1 MSSNELQSLRQQLEQ
16 LQQQNNLL
24 KVQLAERNGA
34 GHEPD
39 NQALADTQQRYRFL
53 FEAMDEGFCIIE
65 FFDGP
70 HGPLS
75 DYIHI
80 EANAAY
86 AKHAGIDNVVGQTL
100 RQLVP
105 DEAEGW
111 IARYGPVL
119 HSGNPIRFEQE
130 LVATGRHLDICAF
143 RMEPASRKQV
153 AVLFQDVTARKR
165 AESALRRLNQE
176 LEQRVAQA
184 VAERKILTDV
194 VEATLAQIQVV
205 DLDMRWL
212 AINRAARDEF
222 QRLFGLTPS
231 VGDSL
236 PDQMAKHP
244 EDCARGLLLW
254 TRALKGEAFVEIAEF
269 GAGDQHRHYELRF
282 SPLHDPH
289 GQLIGAYLFAYDIS
303 ERIREQK
310 RLRKTEEA
318 LRQAQ
323 KMEAVGQLTGG
334 IAHDFNNLLTGISGS
349 LELSRNLIGRGRHQH
364 IDPYLRTAQDVCNRA
379 ASLVHRLLAF
389 SRRQTLEPRTIDVN
403 RLVSGMT
410 ELIRRS
416 VGPHIEIELFTAS
429 ATCRASIDSS
439 QLENALLNLC
449 INARD
454 AMPGGG
460 RITIETR
467 HLQADDQIAAHLDL
481 PPGDYL
487 ALSVSDNG
495 RGMSPQVLARAFDPF
510 FTTKPVGQGTG
521 LGLSM
526 VYGFV
531 RQSGGQV
538 RVYSEPGQGTS
549 VHLYLPRLDSASL
562 PASEPLPVARTPR
575 ELRDMTV
582 MLVDDEATIRML
594 VGEVLSD
601 LGYTKIEFGDGHS
614 ALAALQNGAAIDLLI
629 SDVGMPGGMNGQ
641 QLVAAARQLRPGL
654 KVLFITGYAEQAVL
668 GGGVF
673 EPTTRVLSKPFSL
686 DTLAQ
691 RIEEM
696 IG

>member
-1 MSSNELQSLRQQLEQ
+1 MPSSELQSLRQQLEQ

-24 KVQLAERNGA
+24 TAQLAERSRA
-34 GHEPD
+34 GPAPD
-39 NQALADTQQRYRFL
+39 QQALADTQQRYRFL

-75 DYIHI
+75 DYVHI

-86 AKHAGIDNVVGQTL
+86 AKHAGIDNVVGQKL
-100 RQLVP
+100 REMVP
-105 DEAEGW
+105 DEADGW

-143 RMEPASRKQV
+143 RLEPASRKQV

-165 AESALRRLNQE
+165 AESELKRLNQE
-176 LEQRVAQA
+176 LELRVAQA
-184 VAERKILTDV
+184 LAERKILTDV

-205 DLDMRWL
+205 DLDIRWL

-222 QRLFGLTPS
+222 QRIFEQIPS

-236 PDQMAKHP
+236 PTLMASRA
-244 EDCARGLLLW
+244 EDCARGLQLW
-254 TRALKGEAFVEIAEF
+254 HRALKGEAFVEVAEF
-269 GAGDQHRHYELRF
+269 GEGEQHRHYELRF
-282 SPLHDPH
+282 SPLHDSN

-303 ERIREQK
+303 ERVREQK

-349 LELSRNLIGRGRHQH
+349 LELSRNLLGRERHEQ
-364 IDPYLRTAQDVCNRA
+364 IAPYLRTAQDVCNRA

-403 RLVSGMT
+403 RLVGGML

-416 VGPHIEIELFTAS
+416 VGPHIDIEVFTSSAS
-429 ATCRASIDSS
+429 CRANIDAS

-460 RITIETR
+460 RISIETR
-467 HLQADDQIAAHLDL
+467 HLPADEQVAAHLDL
-481 PPGDYL
+481 KPGDYL

-495 RGMSPQVLARAFDPF
+495 SGMSPQVLARAFDPF

-562 PASEPLPVARTPR
+562 PLSEAKPTARPQR

-594 VGEVLSD
+594 VGEVLEE
-601 LGYTKIEFGDGHS
+601 LGCARIEFANGHS
-614 ALAALQNGAAIDLLI
+614 ALAALKKGACVDLLI
-629 SDVGMPGGMNGQ
+629 SDVGLPGGMNGQ

-668 GGGVF
+668 GSGVF
-673 EPTTRVLSKPFSL
+673 EPTTRVLTKPFSL

>member
-1 MSSNELQSLRQQLEQ
+1 MSSSEVQSLRLQLEQ
-16 LQQQNNLL
+16 LQQQNIQLRA
-24 KVQLAERNGA
+24 QLAEHTCA
-34 GHEPD
+34 EPAESA
-39 NQALADTQQRYRFL
+39 QALTDTQQRYRFL
-53 FEAMDEGFCIIE
+53 FDAMDEGFCIIE

-75 DYIHI
+75 DYIHV

-86 AKHAGIDNVVGQTL
+86 AKHAGIDNVVGQKL
-100 RQLVP
+100 REMVP
-105 DEAEGW
+105 DEANGW
-111 IARYGPVL
+111 LARYGAVL
-119 HSGNPIRFEQE
+119 HSGEPIRFDQE
-130 LVATGRHLDICAF
+130 LVATGRHLDVCAF

-165 AESALRRLNQE
+165 AEAALKHLNEE
-176 LEQRVAQA
+176 LEERVAQA
-184 VAERKILTDV
+184 VAERRVLTDV

-205 DLDMRWL
+205 GLDMRWL
-212 AINRAARDEF
+212 AINSAAREGF
-222 QRLFGLTPS
+222 TRVFGLTPS
-231 VGDSL
+231 VGDSMPEAMAQC
-236 PDQMAKHP
+236 PD
-244 EDCARGLLLW
+244 DCARGLQLW
-254 TRALKGEAFVEIAEF
+254 TRALKGEAFAEVAEF
-269 GAGDQHRHYELRF
+269 GQGDQHRHFELRF
-282 SPLHDPH
+282 SPLHDQH

-303 ERIREQK
+303 ERVQEQK

-318 LRQAQ
+318 LRQSQ

-334 IAHDFNNLLTGISGS
+334 IAHDFNNLLTGILGS
-349 LELSRNLIGRGRHQH
+349 LELSRKLLGRGLHQEV
-364 IDPYLRTAQDVCNRA
+364 DAYLHTAQDTCNRA
-379 ASLVHRLLAF
+379 AALIHRLLAF

-403 RLVSGMT
+403 RLVSGMI

-416 VGPHIEIELFTAS
+416 VGPHIDIELFTAS
-429 ATCRASIDSS
+429 APCRASIDPS

-454 AMPGGG
+454 ALSAGG
-460 RITIETR
+460 RINIETR
-467 HLQADDQIAAHLDL
+467 HLQADEQVATHLDL
-481 PPGDYL
+481 TPGDYL
-487 ALSVSDNG
+487 MLSVSDNG
-495 RGMSPQVLARAFDPF
+495 SGMPPHVLARALEPF
-510 FTTKPVGQGTG
+510 YTTKPVGQGTG
-521 LGLSM
+521 LGLPM

-549 VHLYLPRLDSASL
+549 VHLYLPRLEAASM
-562 PASEPLPVARTPR
+562 PSSEPLARVPKQR
-575 ELRDMTV
+575 ELRDITV

-601 LGYTKIEFGDGHS
+601 LGYERIEFADGHS
-614 ALAALQNGAAIDLLI
+614 ALAALHKGVSIDLLI

-641 QLVAAARQLRPGL
+641 QLVAAARKLRPRL

-668 GGGVF
+668 GNGVF
-673 EPTTRVLSKPFSL
+673 EPTTRVLTKPFSL
-686 DTLAQ
+686 DSLAR